1 MIVWEQLQITL
12 VYFKLTHL
20 LKGVHILLRDTVILN
35 LIINSPYI
43 TLSTYP
49 GGLCLARQEA
59 RW

>member
-20 LKGVHILLRDTVILN
+20 LKGVHILLRDTVILY

-49 GGLCLARQEA
+49 GGLCSC
-59 RW
+59 